1 LENPSVTS
9 KAYESAPPGKPK
21 NLRTSAENLR
31 VRALNIFLAP
41 RNIPTKQFGND
52 FIAMDGGTRIGDPC
66 EAKGHHGYHG
76 IEKETV
82 AAIKKWIKQGS

>member
-1 LENPSVTS
+1 MENPSVTS

-21 NLRTSAENLR
+21 NLRTSGSEPLISFWR
-31 VRALNIFLAP
+31 RAT

>member
-1 LENPSVTS
+1 MRARHQGNLKTSEPQGQSPS
-9 KAYESAPPGKPK
+9 EPQQ
-21 NLRTSAENLR
+21 NLR

>member
-1 LENPSVTS
+1 
-9 KAYESAPPGKPK
+9 
-21 NLRTSAENLR
+21 
-31 VRALNIFLAP
+31 LAP